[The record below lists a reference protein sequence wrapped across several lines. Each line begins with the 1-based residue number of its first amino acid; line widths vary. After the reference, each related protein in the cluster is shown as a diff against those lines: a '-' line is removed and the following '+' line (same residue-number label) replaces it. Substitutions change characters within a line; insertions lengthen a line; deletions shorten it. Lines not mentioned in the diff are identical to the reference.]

1 MKQITIKN
9 EIYLE
14 QYGSLRN
21 NPNTNLQTLSGLV
34 GTTLRGQLQPSLLH
48 ISAMKKQQ
56 GCFKKTTDQHWQI

>member
-21 NPNTNLQTLSGLV
+21 NPNTNLQTLSGLC
-34 GTTLRGQLQPSLLH
+34 TTLRGQLQPSLLQ
-48 ISAMKKQQ
+48 ISALKKQQ
-56 GCFKKTTDQHWQI
+56 GCFEKTTDQHWQI